1 MILTCQHDSHR
12 FEDRTIVVNEV
23 IKVGR
28 AVARS
33 KAAPNNAIF
42 DCKVLSRNH
51 AIIWFSS
58 DEFWLRDTNSSNGTF
73 VNNTRVSKRDDSES
87 SDRQIFSGDVIR
99 FGVDVVEH
107 DTTHGCIV
115 ASVTLFLPNGQEA
128 RPKLGHTG
136 DVLPSGLISI
146 SNEQM
151 FQISYFLSDTVFREQ
166 ALDKKLETLRQ
177 ALQQAT
183 VASELGWQAML
194 NEEKLLQKLDLYE
207 AQMRLF
213 KEDLPEG
220 SLKMRLSEL
229 LEEKSLQEAESK
241 NQLTKLLKDKEVAL
255 QRVRDLER
263 TLEDLKEECAYLQG
277 EYTSAQ
283 DACSNISDEY
293 KTNLTTISQRVNELT
308 TERNQLHEQLVQA
321 NQENTALKEHCE
333 QISHE
338 LGVTKEMYEQAK
350 LKAKI
355 SALAPTTDL
364 DFATS
369 EEVKPEE
376 PSGVTA
382 CSANPSAVVDASS
395 LSSSSIEPLVKRIV
409 RHNEAAMTSLHAY
422 LRQVNPLA
430 AAELI
435 NKICKL
441 MFALPCHW

>member
-1 MILTCQHDSHR
+1 
-12 FEDRTIVVNEV
+12 
-23 IKVGR
+23 
-28 AVARS
+28 
-33 KAAPNNAIF
+33 
-42 DCKVLSRNH
+42 
-51 AIIWFSS
+51 
-58 DEFWLRDTNSSNGTF
+58 
-73 VNNTRVSKRDDSES
+73 
-87 SDRQIFSGDVIR
+87 
-99 FGVDVVEH
+99 
-107 DTTHGCIV
+107 
-115 ASVTLFLPNGQEA
+115 
-128 RPKLGHTG
+128 
-136 DVLPSGLISI
+136 
-146 SNEQM
+146 
-151 FQISYFLSDTVFREQ
+151 
-166 ALDKKLETLRQ
+166 
-177 ALQQAT
+177 
-183 VASELGWQAML
+183 
-194 NEEKLLQKLDLYE
+194 
-207 AQMRLF
+207 
-213 KEDLPEG
+213 
-220 SLKMRLSEL
+220 MRLSEL

-350 LKAKI
+350 LKATGFANGLPDTEDSNKGLSSVLASKEVDGEINSCKDIDAELVQNQPVEPTCDEEVLVESSKSEANEYISDSIRDFHQALELIRILDAKI

-435 NKICKL
+435 NKIC
-441 MFALPCHW
+441 

>member
-1 MILTCQHDSHR
+1 
-12 FEDRTIVVNEV
+12 
-23 IKVGR
+23 
-28 AVARS
+28 
-33 KAAPNNAIF
+33 
-42 DCKVLSRNH
+42 
-51 AIIWFSS
+51 
-58 DEFWLRDTNSSNGTF
+58 
-73 VNNTRVSKRDDSES
+73 
-87 SDRQIFSGDVIR
+87 
-99 FGVDVVEH
+99 
-107 DTTHGCIV
+107 
-115 ASVTLFLPNGQEA
+115 
-128 RPKLGHTG
+128 
-136 DVLPSGLISI
+136 
-146 SNEQM
+146 
-151 FQISYFLSDTVFREQ
+151 
-166 ALDKKLETLRQ
+166 
-177 ALQQAT
+177 
-183 VASELGWQAML
+183 
-194 NEEKLLQKLDLYE
+194 
-207 AQMRLF
+207 
-213 KEDLPEG
+213 
-220 SLKMRLSEL
+220 MRLSEL

-350 LKAKI
+350 LKATGFANGLPDTEDSNKEPTCDEEVLVESSKSEANEYISDSIRDFHQALELIRILDAKI

-435 NKICKL
+435 NKIC
-441 MFALPCHW
+441 